1 MSTQVRSEIPMQA
14 NWPCNQRTED
24 AKGGVNNSFHWP
36 LRNVLENVVQGL
48 GLQFIAVK
56 SVAVSETNKQTNK

>member
-1 MSTQVRSEIPMQA
+1 MQA

-24 AKGGVNNSFHWP
+24 TKGGVNNSFRWP

-48 GLQFIAVK
+48 GLQSIAVK